1 MTNDTNT
8 LNGSLRELGE
18 TMAAN
23 LTTQG
28 VPSTYDEGLTTL
40 AGKILDIQGGGT
52 RTLTLTSNKDI
63 LSYYDSDSATLTA
76 TLLEGGSGCDG
87 ETVTFKADGV
97 SIGSATTDSDGVATL
112 SYASQGVGDISLTAS
127 VGSLVSEIFSIQ
139 DCYYYSTV
147 EYSTPSDDG
156 TSLNIPLYILQL
168 RRKQDEMLAKG
179 ELTW

>member
-127 VGSLVSEIFSIQ
+127 VGSLSSETYSIE
-139 DCYYYSTV
+139 DVPYYDGAT
-147 EYSTPSDDG
+147 SDKSSNYA
-156 TSLNIPLYILQL
+156 T
-168 RRKQDEMLAKG
+168 RLASV
-179 ELTW
+179 THNN